1 MVIGKNSG
9 ADLVKLQVADPK
21 SDYDSNT
28 RSYQI
33 FKSTSFS
40 KEEIFNIYKFVHK
53 KIKIFLLL
61 AKKFWF
67 FKNLINVVLKY
78 LQVYLMIFFSSKIF
92 LNLAN
97 QYFFL
102 LEFLI

>member
-1 MVIGKNSG
+1 MVIKAKNSG

-40 KEEIFNIYKFVHK
+40 KEEIFNIYKFAK
-53 KIKIFLLL
+53 QKNKNFFTFGK
-61 AKKFWF
+61 KKF
-67 FKNLINVVLKY
+67 
-78 LQVYLMIFFSSKIF
+78 
-92 LNLAN
+92 
-97 QYFFL
+97 
-102 LEFLI
+102 